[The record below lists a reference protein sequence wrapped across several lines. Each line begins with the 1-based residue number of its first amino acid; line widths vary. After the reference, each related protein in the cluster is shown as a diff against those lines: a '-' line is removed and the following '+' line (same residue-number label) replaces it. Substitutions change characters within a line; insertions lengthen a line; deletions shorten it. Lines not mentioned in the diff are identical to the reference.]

1 MVMKNKTAFVIFIT
15 ILIAAFTTAPVYA
28 VAPSEPEG
36 SNPDIPDIS
45 TFSDQV
51 ENGSTFITGIYSS
64 DHFAYPVV
72 QQPSS
77 NAGYIA
83 TEDDIVT
90 QFQMANQFGS
100 IGMIAH
106 NYLAGSEFFDLNI
119 GDEID
124 VVYGNGETEIYVIVD
139 LRSYQALSPNSPYS
153 SFVNLA
159 SPSVTLSVTQVFYET
174 YGIAGRLILQTCIE
188 ESGNESWGRLFV
200 IALPEIEAQTI
211 LAQIEG
217 SL

>member
-1 MVMKNKTAFVIFIT
+1 MKRNTVFVLFLT
-15 ILIAAFTTAPVYA
+15 ILIAAITAVPVYA

-51 ENGSTFITGIYSS
+51 ENGSAFITGIYSS

-72 QQPSS
+72 QQPTS

-100 IGMIAH
+100 IGIIAH

-124 VVYGNGETEIYVIVD
+124 VLYGNGDTEVYVIVD
-139 LRSYQALSPNSPYS
+139 LLSYQALSPNSPYS

-159 SPSVTLSVTQVFYET
+159 SPSTTLSVTQVFYET
-174 YGIAGRLILQTCIE
+174 YGVAGRLILQTCIE
-188 ESGNESWGRLFV
+188 ASGNDSWGRLFV
-200 IALPEIEAQTI
+200 IALPESEAHAI
-211 LAQIEG
+211 LAQIES